1 MMEDKV
7 NPQDTGAAK
16 TSAMDEERF
25 AAILH
30 ENRLHVESQL
40 KAIMEQV
47 PQGYFEQI
55 RETTPAHVFP
65 VLADIIAI
73 LLSRHHLEPE
83 RIETMA
89 ALISEGELEAAFAP
103 FLPGREKGKDDPR
116 RE

>member
-1 MMEDKV
+1 MMEDKA
-7 NPQDTGAAK
+7 NSKDACEAK
-16 TSAMDEERF
+16 TSGMDEERF
-25 AAILH
+25 AAILY
-30 ENRLHVESQL
+30 ENRLHVENQL

-47 PQGYFEQI
+47 PEGYFEHI

-65 VLADIIAI
+65 VLADIIAM

-83 RIETMA
+83 RIETIA

-103 FLPGREKGKDDPR
+103 FLPGREKDEDDPR